1 MMMEGSR
8 IEVRQ
13 GEFQGMDCIS
23 IAESTRIISRP
34 ASQPAGSTLD
44 RTRIRQDY
52 SEALLDHRSLTCRSH
67 TQAHERNDDTHGLTS
82 YARLIDDNTL
92 YNACFVCKSRFLF
105 SHDMKTPCIPGN
117 GKMEKRKRKRRRREE
132 EKKLEKS
139 HGSAQPSQQVV
150 RYAYLLSLPSSP
162 YFVTFVRCSSR
173 FVKFLSDSTHF
184 CSVFPISVHFFPP
197 PTPELAASFDWSFL
211 FDRALEPDGLDRV
224 WSFQRSRPRAAH
236 ALISSSAR

>member
-1 MMMEGSR
+1 LKLDRAS
-8 IEVRQ
+8 
-13 GEFQGMDCIS
+13 FKAW
-23 IAESTRIISRP
+23 IALASQKAHALSAGQP
-34 ASQPAGSTLD
+34 ASQQVALWTEQESDNIIRKHFSIIDPLRAAA
-44 RTRIRQDY
+44 TRR
-52 SEALLDHRSLTCRSH
+52 LT
-67 TQAHERNDDTHGLTS
+67 RNDDTHGLTS

-139 HGSAQPSQQVV
+139 HGSAQPYQQVV
-150 RYAYLLSLPSSP
+150 RYAYLLSRPSSP

-197 PTPELAASFDWSFL
+197 PTPELAASFDWSFF